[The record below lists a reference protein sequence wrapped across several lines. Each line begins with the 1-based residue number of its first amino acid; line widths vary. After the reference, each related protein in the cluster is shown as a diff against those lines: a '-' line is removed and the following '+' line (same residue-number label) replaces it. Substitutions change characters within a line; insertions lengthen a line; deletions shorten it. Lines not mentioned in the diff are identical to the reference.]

1 MYCSLQESMIWYDTR
16 VHTVHRLDKQHD
28 DDSSEQMKNASP
40 IESNLDMNQSKT
52 DANCARRN
60 PIVTSKV
67 LFLSLLSLFW
77 QISFFIFLYSR
88 CFDRLVSLSFFTRC
102 FDRFQIGGTLLDTVV
117 SCGVPILNIL
127 SSATNTNTNTN
138 TNTKTN
144 KGIAML
150 CRSFV
155 CLFVF

>member
-1 MYCSLQESMIWYDTR
+1 
-16 VHTVHRLDKQHD
+16 
-28 DDSSEQMKNASP
+28 MKNASP

-60 PIVTSKV
+60 PVVTNQDK
-67 LFLSLLSLFW
+67 
-77 QISFFIFLYSR
+77 QG
-88 CFDRLVSLSFFTRC
+88 SLSFFTRC

-127 SSATNTNTNTN
+127 SSATNTNTN
-138 TNTKTN
+138 

-155 CLFVF
+155 CFLEPSLV

>member
-67 LFLSLLSLFW
+67 LYLSLLSLFW
-77 QISFFIFLYSR
+77 QISFFIFLYSL
-88 CFDRLVSLSFFTRC
+88 FW
-102 FDRFQIGGTLLDTVV
+102 QISDWWDVV
-117 SCGVPILNIL
+117 GHCGFLRGSYLEYTIICNEHEH
-127 SSATNTNTNTN
+127 
-138 TNTKTN
+138 KHEHEQRDCY
-144 KGIAML
+144 AMPV
-150 CRSFV
+150 V
-155 CLFVF
+155 CLFVCFLEPSLLV